1 MNICAYRQLIPIA
14 IGIESPTSQ
23 GHKTLAASVAD
34 DLEINNK
41 HLKQKIMTW
50 WILLGVGITF
60 LTLILAGAYKKK
72 K

>member
-1 MNICAYRQLIPIA
+1 V
-14 IGIESPTSQ
+14 
-23 GHKTLAASVAD
+23 ASVVD

-60 LTLILAGAYKKK
+60 MTLILAGAFKKK

>member
-1 MNICAYRQLIPIA
+1 V
-14 IGIESPTSQ
+14 
-23 GHKTLAASVAD
+23 KSVAD

-41 HLKQKIMTW
+41 HFIQKIMTW

-60 LTLILAGAYKKK
+60 LTLIIAGAFKKK